1 MEAQRDEGG
10 RRPRIIV
17 LTLFPEVVRGYVSA
31 GVIGRAI
38 QRGQASVEA
47 VDIRDFTTDRHRSAD
62 DVPFGGG
69 AGMVMKP
76 EPVARAIES
85 VGPVG
90 KRVFV
95 TPAGRPFTQADAQEW
110 SQLDSLLLLCG
121 RYEGVDERVVEGYID
136 ESVSIGDYVIS
147 GGELAALVVADATLR
162 LVPGVLGNAESAEN
176 ESFSAGLLEHP
187 HYTRPATWRGEAVPE
202 VLLSGHH
209 ARIAE
214 WRHRESMR
222 RTARRRPDLL
232 ETAGL
237 TASDENEE

>member
-1 MEAQRDEGG
+1 MEEGG

-17 LTLFPEVVRGYVSA
+17 LTLFPELVRSYVSA
-31 GVIGRAI
+31 GVIGRAL
-38 QRGQASVEA
+38 RNGRATVDA
-47 VDIRDFTTDRHRSAD
+47 VDIRDYTTDRHRSAD

-76 EPVARAIES
+76 EPVACAIEAAGS
-85 VGPVG
+85 VD

-95 TPAGRPFTQADAQEW
+95 TPSGRPFTQADAEEW

-121 RYEGVDERVVEGYID
+121 RYEGVDERVVDRYID

-147 GGELAALVVADATLR
+147 GGELAALVVVDAMLR
-162 LVPGVLGNAESAEN
+162 LVPGVLGNAESVEH
-176 ESFSAGLLEHP
+176 ESFSSGLLEHP
-187 HYTRPATWRGEAVPE
+187 HYTRPATWRGESVPE

-214 WRHRESMR
+214 WREEQSLS
-222 RTARRRPDLL
+222 RTRQRRPDLL
-232 ETAGL
+232 ESA
-237 TASDENEE
+237 ASAVDDEARSQK